1 MVACDF
7 DLKFVHVHAGW
18 EGSAS
23 DARVLQDALNHGFHV
38 PHGKFYLVD
47 AGYANTPQF
56 LAPYR
61 GTRYHLNEQGR
72 VRQRPQN
79 HRELFNLRH
88 AQLRNHVERII
99 GILKK
104 RYPILKAATS
114 YDIDTQVDIS
124 MACCVMHNFIRLHDC
139 DMSLP
144 DRCTEDINESN
155 MEDVPDG
162 DTKYNVDVPLF
173 DSMRQAGND
182 KRDAMAN
189 AMWAD
194 YNARR

>member
-1 MVACDF
+1 MKRQVRPG
-7 DLKFVHVHAGW
+7 HTAG
-18 EGSAS
+18 
-23 DARVLQDALNHGFHV
+23 RVIPWGIS
-38 PHGKFYLVD
+38 PTPGKFYLVD

-56 LAPYR
+56 IAPYR
-61 GTRYHLNEQGR
+61 GTGYHLPEQGR
-72 VRQRPQN
+72 VQPQSYK
-79 HRELFNLRH
+79 ELFNLRH
-88 AQLRNHVERII
+88 ALLRNHVERII
-99 GILKK
+99 DILKK
-104 RYPILKAATS
+104 RYPILKVATS

-124 MACCVMHNFIRLHDC
+124 MACCVMHNFIRLHDG

-144 DRCTEDINESN
+144 ERCTEDINESN

-162 DTKYNVDVPLF
+162 DTKYNVDVTLF

-182 KRDAMAN
+182 MRDAMAY